1 MEESRRVSILAGKL
15 RRRLFGLSER
25 EALFSRRGFPAETR
39 MVAYLEGLGATFIR
53 GYNAGLEA
61 DSQSHL
67 TEVLDQTDPELAG
80 FAYEGASMALA
91 LMDILTPWNRGR
103 LNTFLKGPGE
113 RHVYM
118 VHIGAGWALAR
129 LGRAINP
136 FLNRCDPLFRW
147 LVMDGYGFH
156 QGYFHWRRYIE
167 QRQPETKLKGY
178 AARAFDQG
186 LGRAMWFVGGA
197 DLEKVTATAMTF
209 PQNRHSDLFSGLGLA
224 AAYAGK
230 PNTDELQDW
239 LGLPPEYLRPIRQGV
254 AFAAEARRRAG
265 NPAAHTETA
274 CFQLCGLTASEAAAC
289 TDEALHDLP
298 EATDAVPAYEI
309 WRRRVQAMMTEEKT
323 TT

>member
-1 MEESRRVSILAGKL
+1 MKENRRVSILAGKI

-25 EALFSRRGFPAETR
+25 EALFSRRGFQAETK

-61 DSQSHL
+61 DSQAHL
-67 TEVLDQTDPELAG
+67 AETLDQTEAELVG
-80 FAYEGASMALA
+80 FAWEGASMALA

-129 LGRAINP
+129 LGRAIEP

-167 QRQPETKLKGY
+167 QRQPEAKLKGY

-186 LGRAMWFVGGA
+186 LGRAMWFVSGA
-197 DLEKVTATAMTF
+197 DLGKVTATVLTF
-209 PQNRHSDLFSGLGLA
+209 PEKRHSDLFSGIGLA

-230 PNTDELQDW
+230 PSAVDLRQW
-239 LGLPPEYLRPIRQGV
+239 LELPPEHLRPIRQGIV
-254 AFAAEARRRAG
+254 FAAQARQRAG

-274 CFQLCGLTASEAAAC
+274 CLELCGMTASEAAAR
-289 TDEALHDLP
+289 TDEALQDLP
-298 EATDAVPAYEI
+298 EGADAVPAYEI
-309 WRRRVQAMMTEEKT
+309 WRQRLQAMMTEEKT